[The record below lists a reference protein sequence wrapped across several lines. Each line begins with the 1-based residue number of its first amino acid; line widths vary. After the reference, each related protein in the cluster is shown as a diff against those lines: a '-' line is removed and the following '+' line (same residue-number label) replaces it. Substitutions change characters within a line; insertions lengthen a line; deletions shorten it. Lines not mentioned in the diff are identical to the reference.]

1 MKKEQLSIYVD
12 PPLARHLE
20 DMAIRRN
27 VSKSQIVE
35 AALAGFLSP
44 AGPDKAEAA
53 ITRRLERLTRTIE
66 RLDRDQEITAEA
78 LALFVRFWL
87 TTTPPLP
94 EEVHA
99 ASQAKGKERYAGF
112 VETLGRRLAKGATLV
127 RELGREVENRF
138 LND

>member
-1 MKKEQLSIYVD
+1 MKKEQLSIYID
-12 PPLARHLE
+12 PPFARHLE
-20 DMAIRRN
+20 EMAIRRR

-44 AGPDKAEAA
+44 ESADQPEAA
-53 ITRRLERLTRTIE
+53 ITRRLDRLTRTLD

-94 EEVHA
+94 DELQTA
-99 ASQAKGKERYAGF
+99 ARAKGKERYAVF
-112 VETLGRRLAKGATLV
+112 VETLGRRLAKGTTLV
-127 RELGREVENRF
+127 SELSREVERRSVNE
-138 LND
+138 